1 MTLTIRFWRQI
12 QINFCSLSAEHKNK
26 IKILHGK
33 NQLTKKGVC
42 TKLLSTQGN
51 DCVVLGRQLA
61 KQIEKQ
67 RRPFSAAALV
77 EINTWRNMNWAF
89 FPRNILT
96 EKSTI
101 EVLQF
106 NNDSNLMWR
115 LAQQKS
121 IFGNDAP
128 CFRHITFTNKVWFA
142 IQIFAPNITT
152 TFLWLSLVCE
162 QIYFW
167 IFTQKLIQL
176 GKKIENLKMRYIGIH
191 LGKKPRNLSKTS
203 LKKITVLTKF
213 SFWKSQFW

>member
-1 MTLTIRFWRQI
+1 MTFTIRFWRQI

-67 RRPFSAAALV
+67 RRPFSAAIV

-115 LAQQKS
+115 LAKQKTYLEMTHLAS
-121 IFGNDAP
+121 GTSP
-128 CFRHITFTNKVWFA
+128 S
-142 IQIFAPNITT
+142 QIKSDLQF
-152 TFLWLSLVCE
+152 
-162 QIYFW
+162 
-167 IFTQKLIQL
+167 
-176 GKKIENLKMRYIGIH
+176 
-191 LGKKPRNLSKTS
+191 
-203 LKKITVLTKF
+203 KF
-213 SFWKSQFW
+213 SRLTLQLPFYDSVWCVNRFTFEFSRKN